1 MRQACKRMS
10 GGFAVLLALWVVSC
24 SGGPTSPTDF
34 RAQVPTLS
42 SLSSALDAGGEA
54 RGCTFGAGYWKRHP
68 HAWPGRFD
76 PNATFLYQRE
86 VLDRCAHNAT
96 EGRCGTTFWDTNS

>member
-24 SGGPTSPTDF
+24 SGGPASPTDF

-42 SLSSALDAGGEA
+42 SPSSALDAGGEA
-54 RGCTFGAGYWKRHP
+54 RGCTFGAGYGRGIHT
-68 HAWPGRFD
+68 PGLAASI
-76 PNATFLYQRE
+76 PMQPSIPA
-86 VLDRCAHNAT
+86 
-96 EGRCGTTFWDTNS
+96 GSPG